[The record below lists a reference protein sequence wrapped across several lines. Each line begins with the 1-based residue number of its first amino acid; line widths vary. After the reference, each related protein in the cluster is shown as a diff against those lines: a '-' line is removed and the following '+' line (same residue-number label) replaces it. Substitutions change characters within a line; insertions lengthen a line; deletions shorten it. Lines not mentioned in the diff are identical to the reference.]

1 MRNVAALFI
10 TAILGCC
17 ILSGCSTIS
26 EKRLPQIEGLASKG
40 SVTVSCYDDMA
51 DMKVQLL
58 TKRQMIMALY
68 DGKPDRDGTNMV
80 QQAESQTL
88 KATGLLPGKYYLR
101 ISGWKDE
108 DGKINDSK
116 SRDYKLEIEPGKE
129 TLVSVI
135 ITDYMK
141 SGILVGGVVVGA
153 VTVATVIF
161 SIALVMALIAA
172 L

>member
-1 MRNVAALFI
+1 MKKIAGFF
-10 TAILGCC
+10 
-17 ILSGCSTIS
+17 LSIVLACLISAGCSTIS

-58 TKRQMIMALY
+58 TKRLMIMALY
-68 DGKPDRDGTNMV
+68 DGKPDKDETKMI
-80 QQAESQTL
+80 QQVESQEL
-88 KATGLLPGKYYLR
+88 KAADLMPGKYYLR

-108 DGKINDSK
+108 NGKLNTSK
-116 SRDYKLEIEPGKE
+116 SRDYKFTVEPGKE

-153 VTVATVIF
+153 VTIATVIF
-161 SIALVMALIAA
+161 SVVLVMALIAA
-172 L
+172 I